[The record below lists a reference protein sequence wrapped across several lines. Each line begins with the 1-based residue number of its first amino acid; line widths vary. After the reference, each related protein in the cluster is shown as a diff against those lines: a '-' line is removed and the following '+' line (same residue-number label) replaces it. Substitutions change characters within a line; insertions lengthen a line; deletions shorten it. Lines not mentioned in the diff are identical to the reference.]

1 MSTVHL
7 TGTVHPD
14 GHFTSGWWGSAP
26 ADALRPSGRNG
37 GWAAAALDE
46 SGHTLAIAPAPLTA
60 VPICPGSGEVID
72 RLSAFLPLLP
82 GTAII
87 AVRRDDTE
95 VFRRP
100 VPEPAVV
107 ALDTTGLHG
116 RTLPREPVQVP
127 VLIDGPPPPTGAHLV
142 ARWEAAGQPASPLG
156 LLDVGGGERP
166 VVRLNLAE
174 LPGGDGCRLSVS
186 YSDGTRTTTVS
197 SPPLT
202 VETRPVSLAIGA
214 PGPET
219 IVHDTGVV
227 LLEGLLDGDG
237 DAADLEWLFDTE
249 PVGRGRRA
257 YVARPD
263 AGRHTVTLRYGTES
277 VEQEITVQPAPARLE
292 PPRWEPPWRTGPVR
306 SIGVPDRTSSP

>member
-1 MSTVHL
+1 MSTVHV

-46 SGHTLAIAPAPLTA
+46 SGQTLAIAPATLTT
-60 VPICPGSGEVID
+60 VPICPGSGESID
-72 RLSAFLPLLP
+72 WLSAFLPLVL

-87 AVRRDDTE
+87 AVRRNDTE

-100 VPEPAVV
+100 VPDPAAV
-107 ALDTTGLHG
+107 ALDTTDLHD
-116 RTLPREPVQVP
+116 RTLPREPVEVP
-127 VLIDGPPPPTGAHLV
+127 VLIDGPPPPPGAHLV
-142 ARWEAAGQPASPLG
+142 ARWEAVGQPLSPLG
-156 LLDVGGGERP
+156 ILDVGGGEQP

-174 LPGGDGCRLSVS
+174 LPGGDPCRLTVS
-186 YSDGTRTTTVS
+186 YSDGARTTTVN

-202 VETRPVSLAIGA
+202 VEPRPVSLAIAA
-214 PGPET
+214 PGPNT
-219 IVHDTGVV
+219 VVHDAGVV
-227 LLEGLLDGDG
+227 LLEGQLEGDG
-237 DAADLEWLFDTE
+237 EPADLEWLFDAE

-263 AGRHTVTLRYGTES
+263 TGRHTVTLRHGTES
-277 VEQEITVQPAPARLE
+277 VDREITVQPTPARRE
-292 PPRWEPPWRTGPVR
+292 HPPWEPPWRTGPVR
-306 SIGVPDRTSSP
+306 SIGVPDRRPAS